1 MSTRLEDALE
11 ACLRSL
17 SRGASVESAVS
28 AFPDLADELRLQ
40 MIVAG
45 IVPLKGPG
53 VRIVL
58 DDSMRLAAPGE
69 DPNRYIIHDYQLRD
83 AVNLLWQAGAESIAI
98 NTERLVTN
106 TSIYSS
112 GGTIMVNSIRLSP
125 PFVVLAL
132 GDPNAMMDLMSQ
144 PSSLRT
150 LKAQAKAYG
159 LVISFSI
166 MEEIQVPAFS
176 GSYVAKYLNVGE
188 PRK

>member
-1 MSTRLEDALE
+1 
-11 ACLRSL
+11 
-17 SRGASVESAVS
+17 
-28 AFPDLADELRLQ
+28 
-40 MIVAG
+40 
-45 IVPLKGPG
+45 
-53 VRIVL
+53 
-58 DDSMRLAAPGE
+58 
-69 DPNRYIIHDYQLRD
+69 
-83 AVNLLWQAGAESIAI
+83 
-98 NTERLVTN
+98 
-106 TSIYSS
+106 
-112 GGTIMVNSIRLSP
+112 MVNSIRLSP